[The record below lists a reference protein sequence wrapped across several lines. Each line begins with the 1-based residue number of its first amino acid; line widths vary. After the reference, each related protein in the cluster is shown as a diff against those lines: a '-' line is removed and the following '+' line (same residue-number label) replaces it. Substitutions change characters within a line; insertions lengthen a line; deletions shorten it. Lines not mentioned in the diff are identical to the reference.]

1 MNTITLAVEFEDIGN
16 NLFGL
21 GTGWATKALKLGLLL
36 IVVVTVISKF
46 SLKAGIGALIG
57 LIFANGIYGAR
68 QDLSD
73 SFTDFLI
80 SSQGSPARHAPQY
93 PGASPDAPAP
103 GAGGGGERA

>member
-21 GTGWATKALKLGLLL
+21 GTGWAAKALKLGLLL
-36 IVVVTVISKF
+36 IVVVTVIRKF

-57 LIFANGIYGAR
+57 LIIANGIYGAR

-80 SSQGSPARHAPQY
+80 SSQGPPARHAPHD
-93 PGASPDAPAP
+93 PGAGPAAP
-103 GAGGGGERA
+103 AGGGGERA